1 VNKRFRVCSHDQPF
15 LLPPSL
21 QDWLPEDHLARFVAD
36 VMNEL
41 DLSTIY
47 ASYERSDG
55 RGLAAY
61 HPVLMVRLLLYG
73 YCIGVTSS
81 RKIEQATYD
90 NVAFRY
96 LSADQHPDHDTLA
109 AFRQEHVEALAE
121 LFVQALR
128 LCQKAGL
135 VKLGNV
141 SIDGTKMK
149 ANASTRRSVRYE
161 RISEREQHWRA
172 EVARLLRQAQQTDR
186 EEERRLGLDQASNQL
201 PDELANA
208 QSRLERL
215 QQAKAELE
223 QEAQAELK
231 AALDEHPPGKRGPR
245 KKSEQTSRPPKDRRQ
260 REKDKKRRQR
270 ARKNAAAPRR
280 QYNFVDPDSRVM
292 KDSGERGFVLAYN
305 AQIAVDSQ
313 AQIIV
318 AAELTQQPID
328 RQQLLPMVKTLR
340 SMVDAAPTTITADAG
355 YWDTTSLL
363 DPAMSGIEMLIA
375 PDSKPHLPGKPLP
388 PNAPRSPEA
397 FQMREVLI
405 SDGGKARYAL
415 RQTTVEPVF
424 GQIKEARGIR
434 RFRLRG
440 LLNVTSE
447 WKLICATHNL
457 LKLFRHRI
465 ALAYAHA

>member
-1 VNKRFRVCSHDQPF
+1 
-15 LLPPSL
+15 
-21 QDWLPEDHLARFVAD
+21 
-36 VMNEL
+36 MNEL

-61 HPVLMVRLLLYG
+61 HPVLMARLLLYG

-109 AFRQEHVEALAE
+109 AFRQEHVGALAE

-172 EVARLLRQAQQTDR
+172 EVARLLTQAQQTDR
-186 EEERRLGLDQASNQL
+186 EEQRRLGLDEASNQL

-231 AALDEHPPGKRGPR
+231 AALDEHRPGKRGPR
-245 KKSEQTSRPPKDRRQ
+245 KKSEQTSQPAKDRRQ

-270 ARKNAAAPRR
+270 ARKNAASPSR

-292 KDSGERGFVLAYN
+292 KDSGERGFVQAYN

-340 SMVDAAPTTITADAG
+340 SMVDAVPTTITADAG

-388 PNAPRSPEA
+388 PNAPSSPEA
-397 FQMREVLI
+397 FQMREVLAT
-405 SDGGKARYAL
+405 DGGKARYAL

-457 LKLFRHRI
+457 LKLFRYRI
-465 ALAYAHA
+465 ALAHAHA

>member
-1 VNKRFRVCSHDQPF
+1 VNKRFRACSYDQPF

-21 QDWLPEDHLARFVAD
+21 QDWLPDDHLARFVAD

-41 DLSTIY
+41 DLSSIY
-47 ASYERSDG
+47 AKYERSDG

-61 HPVLMVRLLLYG
+61 HPVLMARLLLYG
-73 YCIGVTSS
+73 YCIGITSS

-172 EVARLLRQAQQTDR
+172 EVARLLSLAQQTDR
-186 EEERRLGLDQASNQL
+186 EEGRRLDQEQAANQL

-208 QSRLERL
+208 QKRLERL

-223 QEAQAELK
+223 REAQAELK
-231 AALDEHPPGKRGPR
+231 AALENYSPSKPGPR
-245 KKSEQTSRPPKDRRQ
+245 KQSEQTSQPPKDRRQ
-260 REKDKKRRQR
+260 RDKEKKRRQR
-270 ARKNAAAPRR
+270 ARKNAAAPSR

-292 KDSGERGFVLAYN
+292 KDSGERGFVQAYN
-305 AQIAVDSQ
+305 AQLAVDSH

-318 AAELTQQPID
+318 AAELTQQPLD
-328 RQQLLPMVKTLR
+328 RQQLLPMVKSLR
-340 SMVDAAPTTITADAG
+340 STAQGVPTTITADAG

-363 DPAMSGIEMLIA
+363 DPAVSGIEMLVA
-375 PDSKPHLPGKPLP
+375 PDSKPQPPGSPLP
-388 PNAPRSPEA
+388 PCAPHSQEA
-397 FQMREVLI
+397 FRMREILATNE
-405 SDGGKARYAL
+405 GKARYAL

-457 LKLFRHRI
+457 LKLFRHRTT
-465 ALAYAHA
+465 LAFA